1 VEHPQPDGTRR
12 LKVNARNDSGLGKE
26 TAMYE
31 EKLSRKK
38 LHKDWRTWLIVALML
53 AAIGM
58 YVLTLDD
65 SIVPASPTGSHSQA
79 STPSSK
85 P

>member
-1 VEHPQPDGTRR
+1 MQ
-12 LKVNARNDSGLGKE
+12 KE
-26 TAMYE
+26 ASN
-31 EKLSRKK
+31 KKK
-38 LHKDWRTWLIVALML
+38 LHKDWRTWLGVALML

-65 SIVPASPTGSHSQA
+65 SMVPVSPTGSPTQT
-79 STPSSK
+79 STTSSN

>member
-1 VEHPQPDGTRR
+1 
-12 LKVNARNDSGLGKE
+12 
-26 TAMYE
+26 MYE

-38 LHKDWRTWLIVALML
+38 LHKDWRAWLIVALML

-65 SIVPASPTGSHSQA
+65 SIVPVSPTGSNNQV
-79 STPSSK
+79 STTSPK